1 MTHYPVGGGEQPV
14 TRTRVGLAGIV
25 GEPGPV
31 VADVGNDVDAG
42 NAISARV
49 ASGAC
54 TAGGDGSLREDS
66 AAPSEGRQTSTDGS

>member
-1 MTHYPVGGGEQPV
+1 M
-14 TRTRVGLAGIV
+14 TRTRVGLAWV
-25 GEPGPV
+25 GDEPGPGI
-31 VADVGNDVDAG
+31 ASVGNDVDAG